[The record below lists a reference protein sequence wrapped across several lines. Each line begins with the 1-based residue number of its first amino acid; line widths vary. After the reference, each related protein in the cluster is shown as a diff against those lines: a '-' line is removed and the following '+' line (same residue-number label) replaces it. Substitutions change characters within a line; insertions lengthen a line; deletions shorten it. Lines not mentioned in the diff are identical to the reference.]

1 MRKPV
6 LLLIPAI
13 FYFLSAFSQ
22 FSPGDYALKDVS
34 VIDGISNNVKSH
46 YTIVIHNNH
55 IEEVGPVNEISIPD
69 SVTVF
74 YYPGKYVIPG
84 LIDSHVHLATDPS
97 DEDNRR
103 RAEKDLKDMLLSGIT
118 SVRDMACYGESPCKS
133 FQRRG
138 PGRNH
143 ITGYILCSVDGGSCF
158 FQRPENTPDHARRN
172 RR

>member
-55 IEEVGPVNEISIPD
+55 IEEVGPVNQISD
-69 SVTVF
+69 SGF
-74 YYPGKYVIPG
+74 CYCF
-84 LIDSHVHLATDPS
+84 
-97 DEDNRR
+97 
-103 RAEKDLKDMLLSGIT
+103 LLSGKICNT
-118 SVRDMACYGESPCKS
+118 RINRFPCAPGY
-133 FQRRG
+133 RPIGRG
-138 PGRNH
+138 
-143 ITGYILCSVDGGSCF
+143 
-158 FQRPENTPDHARRN
+158 
-172 RR
+172 